1 MPLMDLQ
8 VLLKIH
14 GLSQMQVMGRIC
26 CNICTR
32 DDEVSLNM
40 CVAQLKRCHSATVIG
55 VLDTY
60 GDDGATEGLLG
71 C

>member
-1 MPLMDLQ
+1 
-8 VLLKIH
+8 
-14 GLSQMQVMGRIC
+14 
-26 CNICTR
+26 
-32 DDEVSLNM
+32 M